1 MRDKILDESK
11 RVFKPEFLNRLDD
24 MIVFHQ
30 LERNDL
36 VKFVVGADDARWT
49 TCRIRG
55 ALLLRQTV
63 SAHQQIDRFL
73 TNNQLPKNLEE
84 SRSDF

>member
-1 MRDKILDESK
+1 MTLVE
-11 RVFKPEFLNRLDD
+11 
-24 MIVFHQ
+24 Q
-30 LERNDL
+30 LAA
-36 VKFVVGADDARWT
+36 FVV
-49 TCRIRG
+49 

-84 SRSDF
+84 SRSDFYAITA

>member
-1 MRDKILDESK
+1 MTLVE
-11 RVFKPEFLNRLDD
+11 
-24 MIVFHQ
+24 Q
-30 LERNDL
+30 LAA
-36 VKFVVGADDARWT
+36 F
-49 TCRIRG
+49 RG

-84 SRSDF
+84 RRGDFYAITAERRLRNLWSSPSPGTPMRRSFRIRSMILVPH